1 MEPVQHFVLL
11 IQKSNSPYNTIPYP
25 LLQWIF
31 DLMLSMFNSR
41 SQDTGFDLRVGL
53 IKNSI
58 GFLYQDILYTSWEFR
73 KR

>member
-1 MEPVQHFVLL
+1 MEPVQHFVFL
-11 IQKSNSPYNTIPYP
+11 IPKSCSPYNTIPYP
-25 LLQWIF
+25 LLLGIF
-31 DLMLSMFNSR
+31 DLMVSMFNSR

-58 GFLYQDILYTSWEFR
+58 GFLYQDIRWEFR